1 MRWPTDKNIQE
12 MHPSLVN
19 IKEIKDSTRT
29 MKKLNFMNGVIGG
42 VTQASHVSSFVGS
55 SLNFDLDENTN
66 KRWKHKIINKHFLL
80 GFSFT

>member
-1 MRWPTDKNIQE
+1 
-12 MHPSLVN
+12 
-19 IKEIKDSTRT
+19 

-66 KRWKHKIINKHFLL
+66 KRWKHEIINKHFLL
-80 GFSFT
+80 GFSFTWAKDPNSALDLSFED